1 MSKALYTIVYSAFF
15 IALQGSI
22 LLYERVFLY
31 LLIIVLMRY
40 KRLADRRFC
49 ALKYNIVL
57 QGFIFSSNGF
67 LVCCGITILFIYKVL
82 SIVLFELFKVIVCHS
97 VV

>member
-1 MSKALYTIVYSAFF
+1 ME
-15 IALQGSI
+15 
-22 LLYERVFLY
+22 YERLS
-31 LLIIVLMRY
+31 
-40 KRLADRRFC
+40 DRRFC

-82 SIVLFELFKVIVCHS
+82 SIVLFEPFKVIDAGTTELLTGLLIGVLI
-97 VV
+97 VLLVWMV